1 MAFGNE
7 LDERQLKAIELLAI
21 GETISNTAN
30 IVGVNRKTIS
40 EWKKQDKFKVE
51 LDRQVTELKSNVEK
65 KILSNINPMMDKLI
79 KIALKSS
86 SDKTSLDA
94 IIYALN
100 RVLGTPTNKTQEV
113 NDGNNKNSAPVNIE
127 EMLCQINVDNV
138 LDSKGDD
145 PI

>member
-30 IVGVNRKTIS
+30 IVGVNRKTIT

-51 LDRQVTELKSNVEK
+51 LDRQVAELKSNVEK

>member
-1 MAFGNE
+1 M
-7 LDERQLKAIELLAI
+7 
-21 GETISNTAN
+21 
-30 IVGVNRKTIS
+30 
-40 EWKKQDKFKVE
+40 
-51 LDRQVTELKSNVEK
+51 DRQVSELKSNVEK

-127 EMLCQINVDNV
+127 EMLCQINVDNT
-138 LDSKGDD
+138 LDSKGND

>member
-21 GETISNTAN
+21 GETISSTAN

-51 LDRQVTELKSNVEK
+51 LDRQVSELKSNVEK

-100 RVLGTPTNKTQEV
+100 RVLGTPTNKSQEV
-113 NDGNNKNSAPVNIE
+113 NDGSNKNSAPVNIE
-127 EMLCQINVDNV
+127 EMLCQINVDNT
-138 LDSKGDD
+138 LDSKGND

>member
-51 LDRQVTELKSNVEK
+51 LDRQVSELKSNVEK

-113 NDGNNKNSAPVNIE
+113 NDGSNKNSAPVNIE
-127 EMLCQINVDNV
+127 EMLCQINVDNI
-138 LDSKGDD
+138 LDSKGND
-145 PI
+145 PV

>member
-100 RVLGTPTNKTQEV
+100 RVLGTPANKTQEV
-113 NDGNNKNSAPVNIE
+113 NDGNNKNAAPVNIE
-127 EMLCQINVDNV
+127 EMLCQIKVDNI
-138 LDSKGDD
+138 LDSKGND

>member
-21 GETISNTAN
+21 GETISSTAN

-51 LDRQVTELKSNVEK
+51 LDRQVSELKSNVEK

-127 EMLCQINVDNV
+127 EMLCQINVDNT
-138 LDSKGDD
+138 LDSKGND

>member
-21 GETISNTAN
+21 GETISSTAN

-138 LDSKGDD
+138 LDSKGND

>member
-51 LDRQVTELKSNVEK
+51 LDRQVSELKSNVEK

-113 NDGNNKNSAPVNIE
+113 NDGSNKNSAPVNIE
-127 EMLCQINVDNV
+127 EMLCQINIDNI
-138 LDSKGDD
+138 LESKGND
-145 PI
+145 PV

>member
-21 GETISNTAN
+21 GETISSTAN

-40 EWKKQDKFKVE
+40 EWKKQDKFKAE
-51 LDRQVTELKSNVEK
+51 LDRQVTELKSNIEK

-100 RVLGTPTNKTQEV
+100 RVLGTPTNKNQEV
-113 NDGNNKNSAPVNIE
+113 NSNDHKETNSVNIE
-127 EMLCQINVDNV
+127 EMLCQINIDNKDKNTV
-138 LDSKGDD
+138 
-145 PI
+145 

>member
-21 GETISNTAN
+21 GETISSTAN
-30 IVGVNRKTIS
+30 IVGVNRKTIT

-51 LDRQVTELKSNVEK
+51 LDRQVAELKSNVEK

-113 NDGNNKNSAPVNIE
+113 NDGSNKNSAPVNIE
-127 EMLCQINVDNV
+127 EMLCQINVDNI
-138 LDSKGDD
+138 LDSKGND
-145 PI
+145 PV

>member
-51 LDRQVTELKSNVEK
+51 LDRQVSELKSNVEK
-65 KILSNINPMMDKLI
+65 KILSNVNPMMDKLI

-100 RVLGTPTNKTQEV
+100 RVLGTPTNKSQEV
-113 NDGNNKNSAPVNIE
+113 NDGSNKNSAPVNIE
-127 EMLCQINVDNV
+127 EMLCQINVDNT
-138 LDSKGDD
+138 LDSKGND

>member
-21 GETISNTAN
+21 GETISSTAN

-51 LDRQVTELKSNVEK
+51 LDRQVSELKSNVEK

-138 LDSKGDD
+138 LDSKGND

>member
-51 LDRQVTELKSNVEK
+51 LDRQVSELKSNVEK

-138 LDSKGDD
+138 LDSKGND